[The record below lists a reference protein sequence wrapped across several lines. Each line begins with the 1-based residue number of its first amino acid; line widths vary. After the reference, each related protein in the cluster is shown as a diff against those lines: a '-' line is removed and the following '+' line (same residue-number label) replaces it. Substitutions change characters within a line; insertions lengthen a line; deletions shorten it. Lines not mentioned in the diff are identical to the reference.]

1 MKTIVVAWEIA
12 NYVVYRLK
20 NTVIQTRE
28 MIFVEQEDIR
38 DTIRNATLYILNESS
53 RQSAKD
59 HIEV

>member
-1 MKTIVVAWEIA
+1 MVAEDTA
-12 NYVVYRLK
+12 NYVVYRLN

-28 MIFVEQEDIR
+28 MIVVKQEDIR
-38 DTIRNATLYILNESS
+38 DTIRNATLYILNEFI